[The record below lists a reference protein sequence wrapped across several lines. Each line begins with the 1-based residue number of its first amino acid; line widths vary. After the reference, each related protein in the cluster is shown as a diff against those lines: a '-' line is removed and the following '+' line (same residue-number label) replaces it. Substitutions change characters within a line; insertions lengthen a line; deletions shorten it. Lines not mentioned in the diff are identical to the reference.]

1 MWPSKPTNSNLNQR
15 VGSSIATDG
24 MKKAATQANLLF
36 QPRNPVSK
44 HREDLEDKVKRQ
56 IYKLFNRELECS
68 ICFSQ
73 LIKPV
78 TLGCGHNFCQLCI
91 FKYLLAYPKKCA
103 LCRATIRACYQDLHV
118 NFLLDGISRKFN
130 PTNYDKLR
138 ALNEREIRNTQIY
151 AKLAQKFDDTENYR
165 PSMRERMRSF
175 LHHLKWYYTRIR
187 AIVTIVA
194 PLIILIWYIK
204 YRNTIDE
211 SHYWEEMRKH
221 KAVFFSVPFDLT
233 QETFIVRFA

>member
-1 MWPSKPTNSNLNQR
+1 
-15 VGSSIATDG
+15 

>member
-1 MWPSKPTNSNLNQR
+1 MHADKPAHKADFHGTPAAASKRLRQINQQIQKAAQKRQIGMWPSKPTNSNLNQR

-130 PTNYDKLR
+130 PTNYDKLSGPR
-138 ALNEREIRNTQIY
+138 WLKITVGPFFATRNRFRLVS
-151 AKLAQKFDDTENYR
+151 K
-165 PSMRERMRSF
+165 S
-175 LHHLKWYYTRIR
+175 LH
-187 AIVTIVA
+187 
-194 PLIILIWYIK
+194 
-204 YRNTIDE
+204 
-211 SHYWEEMRKH
+211 
-221 KAVFFSVPFDLT
+221 
-233 QETFIVRFA
+233 